1 MTCPT
6 RRSRQRGAV
15 GGVEVLPFAV
25 LVFVAGSLLVANA
38 WAVVD
43 AKLTAEAAAREAGR
57 AYVESGDPAA
67 AQGAARRAAR
77 EVVEAAGRD
86 PERLVVADNRPR
98 YVRCAVVEHRTSYR
112 VPTVTVP
119 LVGGFGHGITV
130 HGHHREVLDPFAAG
144 LGEDQSCGL

>member
-1 MTCPT
+1 VTGRACENDE
-6 RRSRQRGAV
+6 RGAV
-15 GGVEVLPFAV
+15 GGVEVLPFAL

-57 AYVESGDPAA
+57 AYVEAGDPATA
-67 AQGAARRAAR
+67 SGAAHRAAR
-77 EVVEAAGRD
+77 EVVESAGRD
-86 PERLVVADNRPR
+86 PGRLEVVDNRPR

-119 LVGGFGHGITV
+119 LVGGFGRGLTV
-130 HGHHREVLDPFAAG
+130 RGHHREVLDPFGAG
-144 LGEDQSCGL
+144 LGEEQSCGQ